1 MAETK
6 FEDGLCG
13 NKLKLHNEYIKK
25 MIEQTKEYHIFSKI
39 KVLYEDL
46 IKKSSDIKRAE
57 VYKKQYKTASLIFLH
72 RISEYNKNWKK
83 IEEE

>member
-1 MAETK
+1 MVEIK
-6 FEDGLCG
+6 LEDNLCG
-13 NKLKLHNEYIKK
+13 SKLRMHNEYIKK

-46 IKKSSDIKRAE
+46 IKRSNDIKKAE
-57 VYKKQYKTASLIFLH
+57 VYKKQYKTANLIFLR
-72 RISEYNKNWKK
+72 RIDEYNKKWKK